1 MLAIAGPKKT
11 SFTRW
16 TITFRSISSLFVGIG
31 RKIAHCDGSW
41 PKNVAAH
48 PRRREPRPMPSPPS
62 NVPATNHGPKI
73 EIPPSPGGGK
83 KQTPTPELEVPE
95 VPPLKQTT
103 LDDADPHS
111 PAEAANING
120 QAKQATGVLASR
132 YEGQTK
138 TRIESEPSQ
147 DVLLSGEVV
156 ANGGGGPRMIVDI
169 EPFDRSGHTDRFE
182 GNISM
187 MLVATD
193 ADGQHRSLAR
203 WDFSPHDVPS
213 AMDPAANEPAMRFH
227 LELPAGTLV
236 DDDSTELWVR
246 LAPTN
251 GDKLLSHARVDLS
264 QPGGFSSRT
273 NKIWPSEE
281 SVVAASYVDTPTQP
295 SDIAATGNEGKW
307 ATAQPG
313 KPANLPVDPERA
325 GGGWRASSEP
335 LPAVVASATPA
346 APIHSGPQ
354 KSSDTSS
361 TSTVTPHIAP
371 KTSWSPERLT
381 RASHDTAA
389 RPSWSA
395 TR

>member
-1 MLAIAGPKKT
+1 
-11 SFTRW
+11 
-16 TITFRSISSLFVGIG
+16 
-31 RKIAHCDGSW
+31 
-41 PKNVAAH
+41 
-48 PRRREPRPMPSPPS
+48 MPSTPS
-62 NVPATNHGPKI
+62 NVPAVNHGPKI

-83 KQTPTPELEVPE
+83 KQTPTPDLEVPE

-103 LDDADPHS
+103 LDHADPPS
-111 PAEAANING
+111 SAEAVNLNG

-132 YEGQTK
+132 CEEHTK
-138 TRIESEPSQ
+138 TRIESELSQ

-156 ANGGGGPRMIVDI
+156 ANEGGGPRMVVDI

-182 GNISM
+182 GSVSM

-193 ADGQHRSLAR
+193 AEGQHRSLAR
-203 WDFSPHDVPS
+203 WDFSTNDVRS
-213 AMDPAANEPAMRFH
+213 AIDPAANEPAMRFH

-251 GDKLLSHARVDLS
+251 GDKLLSHAQVDLL
-264 QPGGFSSRT
+264 QPGVFSSRT

-281 SVVAASYVDTPTQP
+281 SVVAASYVDTSTQP
-295 SDIAATGNEGKW
+295 SDIAATGNDGKW

-313 KPANLPVDPERA
+313 KPANLPVEPERA
-325 GGGWRASSEP
+325 GGGWRTSSEP
-335 LPAVVASATPA
+335 LPVVLASATPA
-346 APIHSGPQ
+346 APIHTGPQ
-354 KSSDTSS
+354 KSSDASS
-361 TSTVTPHIAP
+361 TSAVTPHVAP
-371 KTSWSPERLT
+371 KPPWSPDRLT
-381 RASHDTAA
+381 GASHDTAA